1 MQGCVLLR
9 KEWKGPNSSRL
20 VNNLGS
26 PHKQEVKT
34 KAELEKA
41 LRACPNTHS
50 EALSKGQ
57 RTTGWE
63 PLGKSLLTSWALMV
77 RTSLP
82 HPLTDAKFT
91 KLMQE
96 THNTKPKKG
105 NNKKPWEGLTLMWR
119 VATVYH
125 LKYLVFSKNFS
136 KNEKQ
141 TQQSLQPILEEG
153 QMPDLTFK
161 SSILNGNNTSRI

>member
-34 KAELEKA
+34 KAALEKA
-41 LRACPNTHS
+41 PKACRQRTLRG
-50 EALSKGQ
+50 LSKGQ
-57 RTTGWE
+57 QTGSKRFR
-63 PLGKSLLTSWALMV
+63 KSLLTSWALTV

-105 NNKKPWEGLTLMWR
+105 NNKKPWEGLTLMWS

>member
-34 KAELEKA
+34 KAALEKA
-41 LRACPNTHS
+41 PKACRQRTLRG
-50 EALSKGQ
+50 LSKGQ
-57 RTTGWE
+57 QTGSKRFR
-63 PLGKSLLTSWALMV
+63 KSLLTSWALTV

-96 THNTKPKKG
+96 THNTKPKKRQQQKALG
-105 NNKKPWEGLTLMWR
+105 RTYPDVKSCHSISLKISGFFKKFFKKWKANT
-119 VATVYH
+119 TVTTTY
-125 LKYLVFSKNFS
+125 SWGRPDAGPN
-136 KNEKQ
+136 
-141 TQQSLQPILEEG
+141 LQILH
-153 QMPDLTFK
+153 PK
-161 SSILNGNNTSRI
+161 RK